1 MVKIQVM
8 QLSEFRKV
16 LIELKK
22 LTPKEREYMINLLK
36 NRTGNKAGDMRVLEF
51 DIELY
56 RFPNATRMKRLFELM
71 YGLNDNEIAKLSRT
85 FMR

>member
-1 MVKIQVM
+1 M
-8 QLSEFRKV
+8 SEFRKV
-16 LIELKK
+16 IVELKK
-22 LTPKEREYMINLLK
+22 LTPREREYMITLLK
-36 NRTGNKAGDMRVLEF
+36 NRTGNKAGDARVLEF

-71 YGLNDNEIAKLSRT
+71 YGLNDDEINKLSRM

>member
-1 MVKIQVM
+1 M
-8 QLSEFRKV
+8 SEFRKV
-16 LIELKK
+16 LIELRK
-22 LTPKEREYMINLLK
+22 LTPKEREYMITLLK

-71 YGLNDNEIAKLSRT
+71 YGLNDDEIAKLSRM

>member
-1 MVKIQVM
+1 M
-8 QLSEFRKV
+8 SEFRKV
-16 LIELKK
+16 IIELKK
-22 LTPKEREYMINLLK
+22 LTPREREYMITLLK

-56 RFPNATRMKRLFELM
+56 RFPNAVRMKRLFELM
-71 YGLNDNEIAKLSRT
+71 YSLNDDEIAKLSRM

>member
-1 MVKIQVM
+1 M
-8 QLSEFRKV
+8 SEFRKV
-16 LIELKK
+16 IVELKK
-22 LTPKEREYMINLLK
+22 LTPREREYMITLLK
-36 NRTGNKAGDMRVLEF
+36 NRTGNKAGDARVLEF

-71 YGLNDNEIAKLSRT
+71 YGLNDDEIAKLSRM

>member
-1 MVKIQVM
+1 M
-8 QLSEFRKV
+8 SEFRKV
-16 LIELKK
+16 IVELKK
-22 LTPKEREYMINLLK
+22 LTPREREYMITLLK
-36 NRTGNKAGDMRVLEF
+36 NRSGNKAGDARVLEF

-71 YGLNDNEIAKLSRT
+71 YGLNDDEIVKLSRM

>member
-1 MVKIQVM
+1 M
-8 QLSEFRKV
+8 SEFRKV
-16 LIELKK
+16 IIELKK
-22 LTPKEREYMINLLK
+22 LTPREREYMITLLK
-36 NRTGNKAGDMRVLEF
+36 NRSGNKAGDARVLEF

-71 YGLNDNEIAKLSRT
+71 YGLNDDEINKLSRM

>member
-1 MVKIQVM
+1 M
-8 QLSEFRKV
+8 SEFRKV
-16 LIELKK
+16 IVELKK
-22 LTPKEREYMINLLK
+22 LTPREREYMITLLK
-36 NRTGNKAGDMRVLEF
+36 NRTGNKASDARVLEF

-71 YGLNDNEIAKLSRT
+71 YGLNDDEINKLSRM